1 MKNLLWVVVVG
12 ALLVMGAGSIDG
24 EVVKALNE
32 TNKQLARIAT
42 SLEKISGQQP
52 GGAVPVK

>member
-1 MKNLLWVVVVG
+1 MKNLLWIMVIVALVTVG
-12 ALLVMGAGSIDG
+12 AGGIDQ
-24 EVVKALNE
+24 EVVNVLRD

>member
-1 MKNLLWVVVVG
+1 MLWILVIVAIFAVG
-12 ALLVMGAGSIDG
+12 AGTIDG